1 MGRFAKAAKSTTP
14 TCLKLKPPRPSRPSR
29 TRRDPPARPSSSTSL
44 PTTRLRLTRLP
55 SVSSSPSGR
64 WSLPRRL
71 LPLPLLARRELEA
84 SSCPP
89 RSPRPRSPL
98 PRRPRSPRLPPR
110 RSKFLPSPPKP
121 KPNGLFQGQPNITQR
136 EYPLPHII
144 SSKTCQYAVDQVQ
157 HEIISHCNVHNF

>member
-14 TCLKLKPPRPSRPSR
+14 TCLKQKPPRPSRPSR

-44 PTTRLRLTRLP
+44 PTTRLGLTRLP

-98 PRRPRSPRLPPR
+98 PRSLLPRSPPRRLPPR
-110 RSKFLPSPPKP
+110 RSKFLPFPPKP
-121 KPNGLFQGQPNITQR
+121 KTNGLFQGQPNIAQR

-144 SSKTCQYAVDQVQ
+144 QNLSIFC
-157 HEIISHCNVHNF
+157 